1 MIISFIRSF
10 SLSFCVTYKY
20 CILKYIFANFI
31 VSNRI
36 AKYMKFLPFYLF
48 LPLLFFGMG
57 ARAQE
62 AEQRF
67 EMDPVPINVATTLVD
82 GERIPWI
89 PLREVNIYA
98 RRIFKTEADR
108 KAYNRLRYNVLKV
121 LPYAKI
127 AEAKYD
133 QLYRDLAMTPNK
145 REKKRLIKKCEQDIK
160 DMFYKEVKNMSVS
173 QGAILLKLI
182 DRQTGNSSYELVK
195 ELKGGVPAFFYQSL
209 AKVFG
214 HNLKAEYDRDTDR
227 DIENIIRDEDRRQRF
242 YY

>member
-1 MIISFIRSF
+1 MSNAFLIICLSPFCMVGLQALSNARYRFRISFFSASKSMIISFIRSF

-31 VSNRI
+31 VCNRI

-62 AEQRF
+62 AEHRF

-127 AEAKYD
+127 AEARYQQQHRD
-133 QLYRDLAMTPNK
+133 QAMTT
-145 REKKRLIKKCEQDIK
+145 KKRDKKTLIKKCEQDINN
-160 DMFYKEVKNMSVS
+160 MFYKEVKNMTVS

-182 DRQTGNSSYELVK
+182 DRKTRNSSYELVK
-195 ELKGGVPAFFYQSL
+195 EL
-209 AKVFG
+209 
-214 HNLKAEYDRDTDR
+214 
-227 DIENIIRDEDRRQRF
+227 
-242 YY
+242 

>member
-1 MIISFIRSF
+1 ICLSPFCMVGLQALSNARYRFRISFFSASKSMIISFIRLF
-10 SLSFCVTYKY
+10 SLSFFATYKY
-20 CILKYIFANFI
+20 CILIFIFANFI
-31 VSNRI
+31 VSNCI

-48 LPLLFFGMG
+48 IQLVFVGVE

-67 EMDPVPINVATTLVD
+67 EMDPVPVNVATTIVD

-121 LPYAKI
+121 LPYARI

-133 QLYRDLAMTPNK
+133 QLYRDLAMTPSR
-145 REKKRLIKKCEQDIK
+145 REKKKLIKKCEQDIK

-173 QGAILLKLI
+173 QGAILL
-182 DRQTGNSSYELVK
+182 
-195 ELKGGVPAFFYQSL
+195 
-209 AKVFG
+209 
-214 HNLKAEYDRDTDR
+214 
-227 DIENIIRDEDRRQRF
+227 
-242 YY
+242 